1 MTAIMGPS
9 GSGKST
15 FMNALIGRVVE
26 GGGKRKVTVKGRRW
40 EGGVELGGGDKV
52 RAAYVQ
58 QTDNLFS
65 QMTVEETLT
74 MRAMFKFPQLGRR
87 GIGGVVDEVI
97 ERMDLGGCREVK
109 VGGGKVRGVSGG
121 ERKRVSI
128 GMMIMDGP
136 AIVVLDE
143 PTSGLDSFQANK
155 VVARLRKMRE
165 GGTTV
170 ACVIHQP
177 SAKVLNMFDN
187 LILMSGGR

>member
-1 MTAIMGPS
+1 MGPS